1 MFAKAAAKQTAT
13 TAIKKETLNDAP
25 ATKKL
30 ENFESENSP
39 GKENRINIEIEV
51 KKEDL
56 KTKEISKNSDES
68 GNLKEK
74 ANDSKSV
81 KSSRIDSRKDKK
93 RKRLKKV
100 STRDKSAPYIPKDM
114 EIYFYAGPTK
124 KEEEK
129 NKALPPVSR
138 TLPNAKEETVK
149 EIQPKAPTFGEAGTY
164 FGESSVPTK
173 PKSR

>member
-93 RKRLKKV
+93 RPNTSKTSETQAKRRKRIQV
-100 STRDKSAPYIPKDM
+100 IRFDYHF
-114 EIYFYAGPTK
+114 IYRRLNGV
-124 KEEEK
+124 
-129 NKALPPVSR
+129 LH
-138 TLPNAKEETVK
+138 
-149 EIQPKAPTFGEAGTY
+149 
-164 FGESSVPTK
+164 
-173 PKSR
+173 